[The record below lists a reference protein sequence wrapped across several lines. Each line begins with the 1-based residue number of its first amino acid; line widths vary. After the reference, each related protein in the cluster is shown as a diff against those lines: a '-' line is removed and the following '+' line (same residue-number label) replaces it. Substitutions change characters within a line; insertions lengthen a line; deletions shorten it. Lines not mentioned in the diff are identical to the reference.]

1 MFDTVKEIEDKYR
14 ITFSAEHSS
23 GYTDF
28 ILNVFNNT
36 NEESLDSI
44 SLDAIKLN
52 ICGIYHDTVTKN
64 YAEMEKYFLMAI
76 ALGHANAMYNL
87 GTYHK
92 QVTKNYTEMK
102 KYFLMAIG
110 NGDADADAMYNLGL
124 YHHTVTKNYAEMEK
138 YFLMA
143 IELGHANAMKNLGYY
158 HQNVTKNYAEMEKY
172 YLMAIGKGHA
182 NAMYN
187 LGYYHHTVTKNYAE
201 MEKYY
206 LMAIGKGHAFAMS
219 NLGTHYKNDS
229 IKLFAS
235 LNTHFNSK
243 QEHTDAFLK
252 EYCKLLKEEA
262 VQSHIQDVIRSR
274 CESTNSAV
282 NKHLYTKYIQTKE
295 KATGAYASNFT
306 IVAHLDANPD
316 EAPSITKTYHVHSH
330 VLNSEYFLHLL
341 DSGFMET
348 SSITMEVSDF
358 RVMDILLK
366 YLYTNEWTCSETITK
381 EQLKSICQIAD
392 EFGFDTLTEL
402 CNWTDK
408 LNGLYR

>member
-143 IELGHANAMKNLGYY
+143 IEL
-158 HQNVTKNYAEMEKY
+158 
-172 YLMAIGKGHA
+172 GHA